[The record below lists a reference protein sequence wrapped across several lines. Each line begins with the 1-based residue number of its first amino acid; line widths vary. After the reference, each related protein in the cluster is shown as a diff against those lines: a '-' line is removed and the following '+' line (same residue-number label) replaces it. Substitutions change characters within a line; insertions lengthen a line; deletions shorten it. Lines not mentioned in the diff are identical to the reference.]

1 MKLIQSLALGLGLG
15 MGLALLAQGAQAQD
29 KLKVAIGQRG
39 VYENSISE
47 LGQDKGFFKK
57 HGLVLE
63 LLYTQGS
70 GETQQA
76 VISGS
81 VDIGIG
87 VGTHSVMGAFS
98 KGAPIRAIGSTITG
112 AYEFWYVR
120 ADSPIKSFKDVGE
133 KTVAYSTAGSSTMMM
148 VAAMQKQFDVKA
160 KPTATG
166 SPPATYT
173 QVMSGQIDVGWS
185 APPLAYQAVMEGKTR
200 VLVPGRDIVAF
211 RSQSIRVVAAN
222 AGDLDKRRD
231 VYKRYMDAYR
241 ETIEWM
247 YSDPTSIEAYAKWA
261 EVTPELAKKVRDEFL
276 PRELVNPDRVDGLDA
291 MVEDA
296 VAYKL
301 LAAPL
306 SKEQLS
312 TLFVKP

>member
-1 MKLIQSLALGLGLG
+1 MQFTHKLALGFS
-15 MGLALLAQGAQAQD
+15 LALLAQSAQAQD
-29 KLKVAIGQRG
+29 RIKVAIGQRG

-81 VDIGIG
+81 VDVGIG
-87 VGTHSVMGAFS
+87 VGTHSVMGAFQ

-120 ADSPIKSFKDVGE
+120 ADSPIKTFKDAAD

-148 VAAMQKQFDVKA
+148 VAAMQKQFDVKV

-166 SPPATYT
+166 SPPSTYT
-173 QVMSGQIDVGWS
+173 QVMSGQIDIGWS
-185 APPLAYQAVMEGKTR
+185 APPLAYQPVMDGKTR
-200 VLVPGRDIVAF
+200 MLVPGREIVAF
-211 RSQSIRVVAAN
+211 RSQSIRVIAAN
-222 AGDLDKRRD
+222 AGDLEKRRD
-231 VYKRYMDAYR
+231 VYKRYLAAYR
-241 ETIEWM
+241 ETIDWM
-247 YSDPTSIEAYAKWA
+247 YSDPTSLEAYAKWA
-261 EVTPELAKKVRDEFL
+261 EVTPELARKVRDEFL
-276 PRELVNPDRVDGLDA
+276 PRELVNPDRIDGIDA

-301 LAAPL
+301 LSAPL
-306 SKEQLS
+306 TKEQLAIV
-312 TLFVKP
+312 FVKP

>member
-1 MKLIQSLALGLGLG
+1 MNIHMALGLGLG
-15 MGLALLAQGAQAQD
+15 ALVALSASAQAED
-29 KLKVAIGQRG
+29 KLKVAVGQRG

-57 HGLVLE
+57 HGLTLDI
-63 LLYTQGS
+63 LYTQGS

-120 ADSPIKSFKDVGE
+120 ADSPIKTFKDAAD
-133 KTVAYSTAGSSTMMM
+133 KTVAYSTNGSSTMMM
-148 VAAMQKQFDVKA
+148 VAAMQKQFDVKV

-166 SPPATYT
+166 SPTATFT

-185 APPLAYQAVMEGKTR
+185 APPLAYQPVMDGKTR
-200 VLVPGRDIVAF
+200 MLVPGRDIVAF
-211 RSQSIRVVAAN
+211 RSQSIRVIAAN
-222 AGDLDKRRD
+222 AGDLEKRRD
-231 VYKRYMDAYR
+231 VYARYLAAYK
-241 ETIEWM
+241 ETIDWM
-247 YSDPTSIEAYAKWA
+247 YSDPASLDAYAKWA

-276 PRELVNPDRVDGLDA
+276 PKELVDPSRIDGVDA

-296 VAYKL
+296 VTYKL

-306 SKEQLS
+306 TKEQLAP
-312 TLFVKP
+312 LFLTPDVK

>member
-1 MKLIQSLALGLGLG
+1 MKLTQSLALGFGLS
-15 MGLALLAQGAQAQD
+15 MGLTLLAQGAQAQD

-81 VDIGIG
+81 VDVGIG

-120 ADSPIKSFKDVGE
+120 ADSPIKSFKDVGD

-185 APPLAYQAVMEGKTR
+185 APPLAYQAVMDGKTR

-211 RSQSIRVVAAN
+211 RSQSIRVIAAN

-231 VYKRYMDAYR
+231 VYKRYMAAYR

>member
-1 MKLIQSLALGLGLG
+1 MKITHSLALGFS
-15 MGLALLAQGAQAQD
+15 LALLAQGAQAQD
-29 KLKVAIGQRG
+29 RMKIAIGQRG

-81 VDIGIG
+81 VDVGIG
-87 VGTHSVMGAFS
+87 VGTHSVMGAFQ

-120 ADSPIKSFKDVGE
+120 ADSPIKTFKDATD
-133 KTVAYSTAGSSTMMM
+133 KTVAFSTAGSSTMMM
-148 VAAMQKQFDVKA
+148 VAAMQKQFDTKV

-166 SPPATYT
+166 SPTSTYT

-185 APPLAYQAVMEGKTR
+185 APPLAYQPVMDGKTR
-200 VLVPGRDIVAF
+200 MLVPGREIVAF
-211 RSQSIRVVAAN
+211 RSQSIRVIAAN
-222 AGDLDKRRD
+222 AGDLEKRRD
-231 VYKRYMDAYR
+231 VYKRYMTAYR

-247 YSDPTSIEAYAKWA
+247 YTDPTSLEAYAKWA
-261 EVTPELAKKVRDEFL
+261 EVSPELAKKVRDEFL
-276 PRELVNPDRVDGLDA
+276 PRELVNPDRIDGLDA

-301 LAAPL
+301 LSAPL
-306 SKEQLS
+306 SKEQLAS
-312 TLFVKP
+312 LFQKP

>member
-1 MKLIQSLALGLGLG
+1 MKLTHSLALGLGL
-15 MGLALLAQGAQAQD
+15 ALIVQGAQAQD
-29 KLKVAIGQRG
+29 RMKVAIGQRG

-81 VDIGIG
+81 VDVGIG
-87 VGTHSVMGAFS
+87 VGTHSVMGAFQ

-120 ADSPIKSFKDVGE
+120 ADSPIKTFKDAVD
-133 KTVAYSTAGSSTMMM
+133 KTVAYSTNGSSTMMM
-148 VAAMQKQFDVKA
+148 VAAMQKQFDTKV

-166 SPPATYT
+166 SPPSTYT

-185 APPLAYQAVMEGKTR
+185 APPLAYQPVMDGKTR
-200 VLVPGRDIVAF
+200 MLVPGREIVAF
-211 RSQSIRVVAAN
+211 RNQSIRVIAAN
-222 AGDLDKRRD
+222 AADLEKRRD
-231 VYKRYMDAYR
+231 VYKRYMAAYR

-247 YSDPTSIEAYAKWA
+247 YTDPSSIDAYAKWA

-276 PRELVNPDRVDGLDA
+276 PRELVNPDRIDGIDA

-301 LAAPL
+301 LTAQL

-312 TLFVKP
+312 ALFVKP

>member
-1 MKLIQSLALGLGLG
+1 MKLTQSLALGFGLS
-15 MGLALLAQGAQAQD
+15 MGLTLLAQGAQAQD

-81 VDIGIG
+81 VDVGIG

-120 ADSPIKSFKDVGE
+120 ADSPIKNFKDVGD

-185 APPLAYQAVMEGKTR
+185 APPLAYQAVMDGKTR

-211 RSQSIRVVAAN
+211 RSQSIRVIAAN

-231 VYKRYMDAYR
+231 VYKRYMAAYR

>member
-1 MKLIQSLALGLGLG
+1 MKLTHSLALGLGL
-15 MGLALLAQGAQAQD
+15 ALIVQGAQAQD
-29 KLKVAIGQRG
+29 RMKVAIGQRG

-81 VDIGIG
+81 VDVGIG
-87 VGTHSVMGAFS
+87 VGTHSVMGAFQ

-120 ADSPIKSFKDVGE
+120 ADSPIKTFKDAAD

-148 VAAMQKQFDVKA
+148 VAAMQKQFDAKV

-166 SPPATYT
+166 SPPSTYT

-185 APPLAYQAVMEGKTR
+185 APPLAYQPVMDGKTR
-200 VLVPGRDIVAF
+200 MLVPGREIVAF
-211 RSQSIRVVAAN
+211 RNQSIRVIAAN
-222 AGDLDKRRD
+222 AADLEKRRD
-231 VYKRYMDAYR
+231 VYKRYMAAYR

-247 YSDPTSIEAYAKWA
+247 YTDPTSIDAYAKWA

-276 PRELVNPDRVDGLDA
+276 PRDLVNPDRIDGLDA

-301 LAAPL
+301 LSAPL

-312 TLFVKP
+312 QLFQKP

>member
-1 MKLIQSLALGLGLG
+1 MKITHSLALGL
-15 MGLALLAQGAQAQD
+15 GLALLAQGAQAQD
-29 KLKVAIGQRG
+29 RMKVAIGQRG

-81 VDIGIG
+81 VDVGIG
-87 VGTHSVMGAFS
+87 VGTHSVMGAFQ

-120 ADSPIKSFKDVGE
+120 ADSPIKTFKDAAD

-148 VAAMQKQFDVKA
+148 VAAMQKQFDVKV

-166 SPPATYT
+166 
-173 QVMSGQIDVGWS
+173 
-185 APPLAYQAVMEGKTR
+185 
-200 VLVPGRDIVAF
+200 
-211 RSQSIRVVAAN
+211 
-222 AGDLDKRRD
+222 
-231 VYKRYMDAYR
+231 
-241 ETIEWM
+241 
-247 YSDPTSIEAYAKWA
+247 
-261 EVTPELAKKVRDEFL
+261 
-276 PRELVNPDRVDGLDA
+276 
-291 MVEDA
+291 
-296 VAYKL
+296 
-301 LAAPL
+301 
-306 SKEQLS
+306 
-312 TLFVKP
+312 

>member
-1 MKLIQSLALGLGLG
+1 MTLQKTLALGLGALVALG
-15 MGLALLAQGAQAQD
+15 ATAQAQD
-29 KLKVAIGQRG
+29 KLKVAVGQRG
-39 VYENSISE
+39 VYENSVSE

-57 HGLVLE
+57 HGLILDV
-63 LLYTQGS
+63 LYTQGS

-120 ADSPIKSFKDVGE
+120 A
-133 KTVAYSTAGSSTMMM
+133 VAYSTNGSSTMMM
-148 VAAMQKQFDVKA
+148 VAAMQKQFDTKV

-166 SPPATYT
+166 SPTATFT

-185 APPLAYQAVMEGKTR
+185 APPLAYQPVMDGKTR
-200 VLVPGRDIVAF
+200 MLVPGRDIVAF
-211 RSQSIRVVAAN
+211 RSQSIRVIAAN
-222 AGDLDKRRD
+222 AGDLEKRRD
-231 VYKRYMDAYR
+231 VYARYMAAYKD
-241 ETIEWM
+241 TIDWM
-247 YSDPTSIEAYAKWA
+247 YSDPTSLDAYAKWA
-261 EVTPELAKKVRDEFL
+261 EVTPELAKKVRDDFL
-276 PRELVNPDRVDGLDA
+276 PKDIVNPARIDGVDA

-296 VAYKL
+296 VTYKL
-301 LAAPL
+301 LSAPL
-306 SKEQLS
+306 TKEQLA
-312 TLFVKP
+312 TLFQRF

>member
-1 MKLIQSLALGLGLG
+1 MKLTHSLALGLGLV
-15 MGLALLAQGAQAQD
+15 LIAQGAQAQD
-29 KLKVAIGQRG
+29 RMKVAIGQRG

-57 HGLVLE
+57 HGIVLE

-81 VDIGIG
+81 VDVGIG
-87 VGTHSVMGAFS
+87 VGTHSVMGAFQ

-120 ADSPIKSFKDVGE
+120 ADSPIKTFKDAAD
-133 KTVAYSTAGSSTMMM
+133 KTVAYSTNGSSTMMM
-148 VAAMQKQFDVKA
+148 VAAMQKQFDVKV

-185 APPLAYQAVMEGKTR
+185 APPLAYQPVMDGKTR

-211 RSQSIRVVAAN
+211 RNQSIRVIAAN
-222 AGDLDKRRD
+222 AGDLEKRRD
-231 VYKRYMDAYR
+231 VYKRYMAAYR

-247 YSDPTSIEAYAKWA
+247 YTDPTSIDAYAKWA
-261 EVTPELAKKVRDEFL
+261 EVTPELAKKVRAEFL
-276 PRELVNPDRVDGLDA
+276 PRELVNPDRIDGLDA

-296 VAYKL
+296 VTYKL
-301 LAAPL
+301 LSTPL

-312 TLFVKP
+312 TLFQKP